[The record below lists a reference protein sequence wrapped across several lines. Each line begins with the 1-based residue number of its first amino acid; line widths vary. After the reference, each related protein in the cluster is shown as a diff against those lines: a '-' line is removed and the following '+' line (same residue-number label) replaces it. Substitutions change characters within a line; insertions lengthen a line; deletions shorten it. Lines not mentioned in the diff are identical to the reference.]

1 MKTVLLCLSLLMLL
15 SMSVFADHVAQDDI
29 TPDVPRDGIPPLDNP
44 KYDPVAE
51 ATWWADDDWMLVYER
66 NGDARAYPINI
77 MNWHEIVNDTIGE
90 LDVLVTYCP
99 LCRSGIVFDRRWSQ
113 ADISPEAQGVLPE
126 GTILEFGNT
135 GSLYESDMV
144 MYDRQTDSQWFQVGG
159 DALIGP
165 LHGVTMKRLPSSMM
179 PWIVFKDIHPHGL
192 VLSKDTGYKNRD
204 YDHDMFERYS
214 QNQERLYFGTSVKDE
229 RLPLKSRILGVGF
242 DGVHRAYYLDSL
254 DDGVYMDQVG
264 QQPLVLFV
272 QQSAGVAYD
281 PRLDGRTLSFHFQDD
296 AFVDEQTRSIW
307 DFSGKAT
314 SGELEGSQLARLTQT
329 NIYWFSWAIHQPD
342 TDIVPEVEDFQPYAA
357 DETTAPEPAVRASDV
372 EMETESEPQ
381 QTLNA
386 SSREDQTTDDESN
399 AAMPSWI
406 WGVLIGVVVA
416 LAGLLIFGLNKN

>member
-1 MKTVLLCLSLLMLL
+1 MKTIVLCLPLLMLL
-15 SMSVFADHVAQDDI
+15 SVSVFADHVAQDDI

-44 KYDPVAE
+44 KYDTVAE
-51 ATWWADDDWMLVYER
+51 ATWWADDDWVLVYER

-77 MNWHEIVNDTIGE
+77 MNWHEIVNDTIGG

-99 LCRSGIVFDRRWSQ
+99 LCRSGIVFDRRLSE

-126 GTILEFGNT
+126 DTVLEFGNT

-179 PWIVFKDIHPHGL
+179 PWKVFKNIHSDGL
-192 VLSKDTGYKNRD
+192 VLSKDTGYQNRD

-229 RLPLKSRILGVGF
+229 RLPLKARVLGVSF
-242 DGVHRAYYLDSL
+242 DGVDRAYHLDSL

-264 QQPLVLFV
+264 QQPLALFV
-272 QQSAGVAYD
+272 QQTAGVVYD
-281 PRLDGRTLSFHFQDD
+281 PRLNGRTLSFHFQDD
-296 AFVDEQTRSIW
+296 VFVDKQTNSVW
-307 DFSGKAT
+307 DFSGKAI
-314 SGELEGSQLARLTQT
+314 SGEMDGSQLTRLTQT
-329 NIYWFSWAIHQPD
+329 NIYWFSWAIHQPG
-342 TDIVPEVEDFQPYAA
+342 TDIVPEVEDFQPYLA
-357 DETTAPEPAVRASDV
+357 DETMASTPAVRASGVDV
-372 EMETESEPQ
+372 ETASEPQ
-381 QTLNA
+381 QTLR
-386 SSREDQTTDDESN
+386 SSSSEDQTTDSDSH
-399 AAMPSWI
+399 AAMPSWM

-416 LAGLLIFGLNKN
+416 LGGLLVLGLNKN